1 MKRGRDEEI
10 MQPEEITPEP
20 RNECG
25 FSRPFAQSSADSM
38 AAEAKRSEAA
48 EVLAGLRK
56 TDSRT
61 ALDALLGL
69 ADAPAHRQLQLAR
82 PTGQASA
89 VKTPGPARLPSR
101 LLSEAHPRQLCLLAA
116 AFKLCPEPNATQQAA
131 LATRIGLTGDA
142 VAFWFRTRQVL
153 ESLMNRVPAAERTA
167 TVERVYAA
175 HAAANDDNASVLSD
189 ATADAAEG
197 HTARRSV
204 TPVRASEPT
213 EPGDDAA
220 PGNVCESAGAAIAK
234 AHASVAMSLG
244 HAIASA

>member
-175 HAAANDDNASVLSD
+175 HAAANDDNASVASD

-197 HTARRSV
+197 HTARRSI

-213 EPGDDAA
+213 EPAGVA
-220 PGNVCESAGAAIAK
+220 PGNLCDSADAAIAK

>member
-1 MKRGRDEEI
+1 MKRSRGEEVVE
-10 MQPEEITPEP
+10 PEEITPEP

-25 FSRPFAQSSADSM
+25 FSRPFTPSADSK

-69 ADAPAHRQLQLAR
+69 ADAPAQRQLKLAR
-82 PTGQASA
+82 PTVQASA
-89 VKTPGPARLPSR
+89 IKTAAPPRLPSR
-101 LLSEAHPRQLCLLAA
+101 LLSEAHPQQLCLLAA

-153 ESLMNRVPAAERTA
+153 ESLMSRVPAAEKTA

-175 HAAANDDNASVLSD
+175 HAAANDDNASVASD

-197 HTARRSV
+197 HTARRSI

-213 EPGDDAA
+213 EPAGVA
-220 PGNVCESAGAAIAK
+220 PGNLCDSADAAIAK